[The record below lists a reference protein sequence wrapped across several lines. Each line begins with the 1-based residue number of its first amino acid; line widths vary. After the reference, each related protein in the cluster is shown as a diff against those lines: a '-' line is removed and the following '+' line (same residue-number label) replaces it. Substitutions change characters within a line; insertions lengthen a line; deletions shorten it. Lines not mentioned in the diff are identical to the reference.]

1 MTTRFY
7 DPNRVS
13 IIIAGLPISSGFAE
27 EEMITI
33 ERESDAFTDVVGVDG
48 EVSRSKLFDNR
59 ATVKLKLMQTSP
71 NNALLTAMYL
81 QDKLGD
87 NGAGVGPFAMKDKG
101 GTTLYTAEHCWISKP
116 PDVTMATKATAREWT
131 IRVASLLEFAGGN

>member
-13 IIIAGLPISSGFAE
+13 IIIAGLPITSGFAE
-27 EEMITI
+27 DEMITI
-33 ERESDAFTDVVGVDG
+33 EREGDAFTDVVGVDG

-87 NGAGVGPFAMKDKG
+87 NGAGVGPFAVKDKG

-116 PDVTMATKATAREWT
+116 PDATFGTKATPREWT
-131 IRVASLLEFAGGN
+131 IRVASLIEFAGGN

>member
-13 IIIAGLPISSGFAE
+13 IIIAGLPITSGFAE
-27 EEMITI
+27 DEMITI
-33 ERESDAFTDVVGVDG
+33 EREGDAFTDVVGVDG

-87 NGAGVGPFAMKDKG
+87 NGAGVGPFAVKDKG

-116 PDVTMATKATAREWT
+116 PDATFGNKATPREWT
-131 IRVASLLEFAGGN
+131 IRVASLIEFAGGN